1 MAYQIGFD
9 LYESATQ
16 DFLQRV
22 QRALRKTEPSTALET
37 ASSTAERYTTVHTVN
52 AHSCADNK
60 NVKKIYLF
68 LMHDSFHKIVD
79 FAVVCHQVATL
90 I

>member
-22 QRALRKTEPSTALET
+22 QRALRKTEPSTALDNAT
-37 ASSTAERYTTVHTVN
+37 STAERYILDIHCEHLKTILL
-52 AHSCADNK
+52 
-60 NVKKIYLF
+60 IY
-68 LMHDSFHKIVD
+68 MSIEYMIWIKCKTQVIIVLP
-79 FAVVCHQVATL
+79 CIKL
-90 I
+90 S